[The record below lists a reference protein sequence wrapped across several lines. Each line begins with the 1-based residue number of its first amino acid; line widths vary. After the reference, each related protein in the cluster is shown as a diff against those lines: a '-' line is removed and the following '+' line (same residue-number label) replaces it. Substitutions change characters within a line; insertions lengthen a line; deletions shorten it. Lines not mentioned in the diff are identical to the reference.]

1 MKGIGSEMWHY
12 RLFDAVSW
20 NEPCYV
26 TVVLGKK
33 QRPPVRFLHSFI
45 HFASPS
51 LSFTTASGR
60 SFVVQWELV
69 TEKNVAHLLAANV
82 HKKKDCS
89 LKSSGVRTGSNLKE
103 TVLNQHFEEILMLLA
118 AVEQKKVVVEHSPSR
133 LAIS

>member
-69 TEKNVAHLLAANV
+69 TEKNVALLLAANV
-82 HKKKDCS
+82 HQKDCS

-118 AVEQKKVVVEHSPSR
+118 AVEQKKVVVELGPSG

>member
-1 MKGIGSEMWHY
+1 MKGIGFEMWHY

-20 NEPCYV
+20 NEPCNG

-33 QRPPVRFLHSFI
+33 RRPPVRFLHSVI

-69 TEKNVAHLLAANV
+69 TEKNVACLLAANV
-82 HKKKDCS
+82 HKKDCS
-89 LKSSGVRTGSNLKE
+89 LKLPRCENRK
-103 TVLNQHFEEILMLLA
+103 
-118 AVEQKKVVVEHSPSR
+118 
-133 LAIS
+133 